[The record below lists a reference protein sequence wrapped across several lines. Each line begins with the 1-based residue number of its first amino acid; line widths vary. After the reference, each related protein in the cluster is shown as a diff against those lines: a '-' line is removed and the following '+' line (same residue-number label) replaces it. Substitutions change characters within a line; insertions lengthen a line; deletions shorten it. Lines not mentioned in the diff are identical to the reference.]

1 MRREDIDPALAVL
14 DKYPLSILSRVI
26 LVRGREIKIAYLVP
40 GIGLNKDEISR
51 RENIANVIVSP
62 GTKVDILPPSTG
74 PKSIENRVEEAFAS
88 TSHLPLVYRYSN
100 DYDAFVIG
108 CFGDPGLRAARELTR
123 KPVVGPAE
131 ATLHLASQLADR
143 FTIIAPTRTAVKL
156 IEDVIAMHGFKD
168 RVVSVRSIEVPVLKI
183 ARGGE
188 TVRKIAEDVLSIAEA
203 EKSEALVLGC
213 MSMGFA
219 LVDEVIRKETDIP
232 VLNPVKVS
240 LNTAEVLARLG
251 LSHSPTT
258 YPKADIDKLKHILT

>member
-1 MRREDIDPALAVL
+1 
-14 DKYPLSILSRVI
+14 
-26 LVRGREIKIAYLVP
+26 LVREREVKIAYLVP
-40 GIGLNKDEISR
+40 GIGLDKDEISR
-51 RENIANVIVSP
+51 RENIANTIVSP
-62 GTKVDILPPSTG
+62 GTKVNILSPSTG

-88 TSHLPLVYRYSN
+88 TSHLPLIYKHSN

-108 CFGDPGLRAARELTR
+108 CFGDPGLRAARELAR

-143 FTIIAPTRTAVKL
+143 FTIIAPTRTAARL
-156 IEDVIAMHGFKD
+156 IEDVVAIYNFRD
-168 RVVSVRSIEVPVLKI
+168 RVASVKSIEVPVLKI

-188 TVRKIAEDVLSIAEA
+188 TIRNIAEYVLSIVET

-219 LVDEVIRKETDIP
+219 LVDEIIRKETDIP

-240 LNTAEVLARLG
+240 LNTAEILARLG
-251 LSHSPTT
+251 LSHSPAT